1 MAWGIQKS
9 FNNLKT
15 IQQSGKS
22 KNRLEQVE
30 LKVGGEETDIENIN
44 NLVKKFILREDVG
57 EGTILPATMK

>member
-22 KNRLEQVE
+22 KNRLEWVE
-30 LKVGGEETDIENIN
+30 LKVGSEETDIENIN

-57 EGTILPATMK
+57 EGTLLPATMK

>member
-30 LKVGGEETDIENIN
+30 LKVGGEKTDIENIN

-57 EGTILPATMK
+57 EGTLLPATMK